1 MPRAALTVCRQLCAA
16 LLLLLPSLQG
26 LAQEA
31 VAPARVTWL
40 VVVAVCVIGL
50 IVATLYWWDRRP
62 RVAAAALVLLALG
75 AAGLF
80 EAPSAFSP
88 SRSMARNCSSASAR
102 CAAASRA

>member
-50 IVATLYWWDRRP
+50 IVATQEETTRRLTSKEHADP
-62 RVAAAALVLLALG
+62 SKCGERVR
-75 AAGLF
+75 
-80 EAPSAFSP
+80 
-88 SRSMARNCSSASAR
+88 RSSGDTPGRVDATGD
-102 CAAASRA
+102 CADSIEHHA

>member
-62 RVAAAALVLLALG
+62 RVAAAALVLLA
-75 AAGLF
+75 AVE
-80 EAPSAFSP
+80 EA
-88 SRSMARNCSSASAR
+88 
-102 CAAASRA
+102 